1 MEKEVKRLLESK
13 LEKIEDLYKYTQDIS
28 DALEEENTEVLIT
41 VLSSRQRLM
50 EDIDSIDSRLL
61 SFFNGNFDELTNVIN
76 SSHKLKEIYNDIT
89 VSLKK
94 IRELDDKNMK
104 VTQELFSKL
113 KEDISKL
120 KQAENALKG
129 YGIIGTSSRDGAFI
143 DTKK

>member
-1 MEKEVKRLLESK
+1 
-13 LEKIEDLYKYTQDIS
+13 
-28 DALEEENTEVLIT
+28 
-41 VLSSRQRLM
+41 
-50 EDIDSIDSRLL
+50 
-61 SFFNGNFDELTNVIN
+61 
-76 SSHKLKEIYNDIT
+76 
-89 VSLKK
+89 LKK